1 MCESPREE
9 TGVRP
14 GAHQARPKCGDGRG
28 SAPRWVS
35 IAPSR
40 GSRAPSPPPPGA
52 DTWPARAGSS
62 AEPSRGRRFFPSDSK
77 TRDVRGRA
85 PGRPSSLRFAAVT
98 GGKRLPPESQGH
110 RPRTQTLS
118 RSRANPGARSS
129 PDFRLR
135 RENEAR
141 GGSGRRHPDLRHRRL
156 APRGAGRGPWRR
168 LSGSRPAVALPPT
181 GWDLRG
187 ALSAISLSAG
197 WGHSGPPRGVSGTED
212 RARSRTQCTPGART
226 VCIVPLLPVIAG
238 RAAAEHEARRGHS
251 AVPGRGARRSPGGGV
266 GGVGARPP
274 QPSPGSEVRRA
285 LPL

>member
-1 MCESPREE
+1 MPPAPVACARSAPRRPASVGAHAILRATARALRPPGGGEALSRACRSPRSPALERASGDMCESPREE

-40 GSRAPSPPPPGA
+40 GSRAPSPPPPGE

-77 TRDVRGRA
+77 TRDARGRA

-110 RPRTQTLS
+110 RPRAQTLS

-168 LSGSRPAVALPPT
+168 LSGFAAHRL
-181 GWDLRG
+181 
-187 ALSAISLSAG
+187 
-197 WGHSGPPRGVSGTED
+197 GP
-212 RARSRTQCTPGART
+212 
-226 VCIVPLLPVIAG
+226 
-238 RAAAEHEARRGHS
+238 
-251 AVPGRGARRSPGGGV
+251 
-266 GGVGARPP
+266 
-274 QPSPGSEVRRA
+274 
-285 LPL
+285 

>member
-62 AEPSRGRRFFPSDSK
+62 GEPSRGRRFFPSDSK
-77 TRDVRGRA
+77 TRDARGRA

-110 RPRTQTLS
+110 RPRAQTLS

-187 ALSAISLSAG
+187 ALSAVSLSAG

-226 VCIVPLLPVIAG
+226 LRLACACAQHVHCPVAS
-238 RAAAEHEARRGHS
+238 RHRG
-251 AVPGRGARRSPGGGV
+251 PCGRGA
-266 GGVGARPP
+266 
-274 QPSPGSEVRRA
+274 
-285 LPL
+285 